1 MCPMCIATV
10 AWMAA
15 GTTSTGGGLSAV
27 IEKRLRGKNL
37 ARATGNHEQG
47 GEDGRKQQS
56 RDDDED
62 TADRVA

>member
-15 GTTSTGGGLSAV
+15 GTASTGGLSAV
-27 IEKRLRGKNL
+27 IVKRLRGKNQ
-37 ARATGNHEQG
+37 ARTRGNHEQG
-47 GEDGRKQQS
+47 GEHGRKQPS
-56 RDDDED
+56 RDEDED